1 MIDDNFDSGFR
12 RFMNE
17 CLHLEAFDGR
27 IPRAPRQQQSL
38 GDQIFGRNQE
48 SDVPEFTSADLEAG
62 NKFNSLDADEYAFQ
76 MGVGLIYD
84 SVHDVLDV
92 FDEHKYDFYE
102 NRYVMLGAAFDANKK
117 QIKCLSP
124 YFIKVGFN
132 PQEFKKADGF
142 VTKLKASVKEFI
154 NPILQRTG
162 KDVKAE
168 IMKESDIEKIN
179 NFLPEISESLNN
191 LCSYIQF
198 NDNINKILINE
209 TTVLNDGSFFMNS
222 FGPEYFAAKDI
233 DYTEQ
238 LAAQSEY
245 KQLSDEEF
253 YNRAMGIV
261 SADDEDIKEEMHPI
275 EAKTEERAP
284 VFITY
289 SFKDFKKAFKK
300 AEWFECYIPVVLKI
314 NLG

>member
-1 MIDDNFDSGFR
+1 
-12 RFMNE
+12 
-17 CLHLEAFDGR
+17 
-27 IPRAPRQQQSL
+27 
-38 GDQIFGRNQE
+38 
-48 SDVPEFTSADLEAG
+48 
-62 NKFNSLDADEYAFQ
+62 
-76 MGVGLIYD
+76 
-84 SVHDVLDV
+84 
-92 FDEHKYDFYE
+92 
-102 NRYVMLGAAFDANKK
+102 
-117 QIKCLSP
+117 
-124 YFIKVGFN
+124 
-132 PQEFKKADGF
+132 
-142 VTKLKASVKEFI
+142 
-154 NPILQRTG
+154 
-162 KDVKAE
+162 
-168 IMKESDIEKIN
+168 MKESDIEKIN

-222 FGPEYFAAKDI
+222 FGPEYIASKDI
-233 DYTEQ
+233 DYTAQ

-245 KQLSDEEF
+245 KQLSDEDF

-289 SFKDFKKAFKK
+289 SFKDFKKMFKK